1 MEPGQGGAGA
11 SVDHRR
17 EPCPD
22 RIIDD
27 VGGAF
32 GMGAVGGGVWHLIKG
47 IKNSP
52 SGARMLGG
60 VQARPHCTCFCGLCD
75 AAPPICLPSGLS
87 ESLRSRCN
95 FEALQHYRRSHM
107 LLPPSCC
114 ASRHGSDELWYIMY
128 IMTCCC
134 RAEYTVYLP
143 AVHSTRGAKDWRQLC
158 GVGRPVLYL

>member
-1 MEPGQGGAGA
+1 VLRPALAALQESASSSVREHMEPGQGGAGP

-32 GMGAVGGGVWHLIKG
+32 GMGAVGGGVWHLVKG

-60 VQARPHCTCFCGLCD
+60 VQVWQLDIAH
-75 AAPPICLPSGLS
+75 ASA
-87 ESLRSRCN
+87 
-95 FEALQHYRRSHM
+95 ALQR
-107 LLPPSCC
+107 
-114 ASRHGSDELWYIMY
+114 
-128 IMTCCC
+128 
-134 RAEYTVYLP
+134 
-143 AVHSTRGAKDWRQLC
+143 
-158 GVGRPVLYL
+158 